1 MALAVLDQE
10 MKSSGP
16 TKWPAPSDPVSWKR
30 STVLYPV
37 LAAFVLR
44 LTFLLILRTYNA
56 DRVDDFCIAGETT
69 NIAASVASGH
79 GFSSAFNGY
88 RSGPTAW
95 LAPGYPYFV
104 ALVFRFL
111 GLMTRSSIIFIF
123 GVQSLFSAL
132 TVIPI
137 LGIASHSVGRRAGFW
152 GAWIWALFPWFSKW
166 SVTWLWDTSLSTLL
180 LALLFWWALKLPEAP
195 SRKAWIV
202 FGALWGAALLVN
214 PSLGAFLPV
223 SLAWCSFELHRRHRE
238 WLKPSALSLAMCLI
252 VISPWVA
259 RNRAVFGQ
267 WVFLRSNFGFEFAL
281 GNYHSSL
288 GRGWGGPHP
297 SGNMKEFQEYW
308 RMGEIAY
315 IRSRG
320 ERAFQFVREYPR
332 EFATLTAKRVS
343 YFWDGSSMDYLKPI
357 PWYWMPSSYAVV
369 SFLVLPALLIAHR
382 RRLQAW
388 PMFFGLLLL
397 YPVPYYLTFTQVR
410 YRHPIEP
417 IMVLL
422 IAFAGAEA
430 ARNLR
435 LALGR

>member
-1 MALAVLDQE
+1 
-10 MKSSGP
+10 
-16 TKWPAPSDPVSWKR
+16 
-30 STVLYPV
+30 
-37 LAAFVLR
+37 
-44 LTFLLILRTYNA
+44 
-56 DRVDDFCIAGETT
+56 
-69 NIAASVASGH
+69 
-79 GFSSAFNGY
+79 
-88 RSGPTAW
+88 
-95 LAPGYPYFV
+95 
-104 ALVFRFL
+104 
-111 GLMTRSSIIFIF
+111 
-123 GVQSLFSAL
+123 
-132 TVIPI
+132 
-137 LGIASHSVGRRAGFW
+137 
-152 GAWIWALFPWFSKW
+152 
-166 SVTWLWDTSLSTLL
+166 
-180 LALLFWWALKLPEAP
+180 
-195 SRKAWIV
+195 V
-202 FGALWGAALLVN
+202 FG
-214 PSLGAFLPV
+214 
-223 SLAWCSFELHRRHRE
+223 R
-238 WLKPSALSLAMCLI
+238 
-252 VISPWVA
+252 
-259 RNRAVFGQ
+259 